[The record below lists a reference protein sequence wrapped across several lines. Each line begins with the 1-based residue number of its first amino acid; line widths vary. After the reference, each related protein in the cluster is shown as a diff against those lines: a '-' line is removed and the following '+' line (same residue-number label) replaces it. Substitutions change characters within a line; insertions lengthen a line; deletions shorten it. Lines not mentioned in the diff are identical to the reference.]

1 MPLEAH
7 AVINLVNDPTI
18 VTCGPN
24 MNPNYENKIG
34 FVRYTMEQ
42 IIHRQYNKGFHLTV
56 KYFENEH
63 IASTNV
69 CGIKPGQKIKK

>member
-42 IIHRQYNKGFHLTV
+42 IIHLYLRETATRLY
-56 KYFENEH
+56 
-63 IASTNV
+63 
-69 CGIKPGQKIKK
+69 